1 MIYYV
6 CGGFMDD
13 TKVLA
18 LNEINLNNYRNF
30 YVVAKTLNFTKASEI
45 LCVSQPAISYSIKKL
60 EEELKCK
67 LFERNGREIELTN
80 DGEILFHYV
89 KISYHNL
96 FYGMKKIQD
105 DDDYNNYIIK
115 IGVPT
120 HIGTYLLSKIIE
132 KFIKEY
138 PGIKFKI
145 VSKSTQEMVRML
157 EYHELDCIVD
167 SYPIDVKNDNIEIIN
182 LIEFSNC
189 FVGNEKFISL
199 SNSKEINIEE
209 FNNYPLLLP
218 ASTTSTMILLN
229 NALKEKNIILNPKID
244 VSTTEVMLDMVRRG
258 MGIGY
263 FTKMSVFDDIIAKKL
278 YEIPV
283 NINLPKALI
292 QLAYIEDFLNK
303 PAYRFIELVKSE
315 TEKFKVK
322 SNKSIRLIYNQKC
335 PYNCYFCHHEG
346 INEIRES
353 KLKEEDIVFLFK
365 SLNKGIG
372 IDEIHITGGEPLSSA
387 NINNFV
393 KELYDNKAIISLTT
407 NGFYIDEKIS
417 LFKYI
422 NKVNISIHSFNEEK
436 YEKISGVKNSYQK
449 VIKNIKE
456 LRNQYP
462 VLKIGINMTIIKGF
476 NDDIESLK
484 RIISFSKSI
493 NASLKLIAL
502 FNDEKNCVN
511 NEELIPI
518 IEDIG
523 YTFKT
528 KTFRKIVYEKDNHD
542 ILLTMCTCDAVKQ
555 KRGNCNQNNDLYVT
569 MDGLVNL
576 CRFSDKNVSIYDEV
590 INRNEG
596 ELLNKIDIACDEL
609 GRECLCKEK

>member
-1 MIYYV
+1 
-6 CGGFMDD
+6 MDEMS
-13 TKVLA
+13 VLA
-18 LNEINLNNYRNF
+18 LNEINLNNYKNF

-67 LFERNGREIELTN
+67 LFERNGREIVLTK
-80 DGEILFHYV
+80 DGEVLFHYV

-105 DDDYNNYIIK
+105 DDDYNNYVIK

-145 VSKSTQEMVRML
+145 VSKSTQEMVKML

-167 SYPIDVKNDNIEIIN
+167 SYPIDVKNDDIEIVN

-189 FVGNEKFISL
+189 FVGNDKFISL
-199 SNSKEINIEE
+199 ANSKEIRIEE

-229 NALKEKNIILNPKID
+229 DVLKERNIILNPKID

-263 FTKMSVFDDIIAKKL
+263 FTKMSVVDDIITKKL

-283 NINLPKALI
+283 NIKLPKALI

-303 PAYRFIELVKSE
+303 PAYRFIKLVKSE
-315 TEKFKVK
+315 TEKFKTK
-322 SNKSIRLIYNQKC
+322 SSKSIRLIYNQKC

-346 INEIRES
+346 INEVREN

-372 IDEIHITGGEPLSSA
+372 INDIHITGGEPLSSSR
-387 NINNFV
+387 IDNFI
-393 KELYDNKAIISLTT
+393 KELHDNKAIISLTT
-407 NGFYIDEKIS
+407 NGYFIDKKLA

-422 NKVNISIHSFNEEK
+422 SKVNISIHSFAEDK
-436 YEKISGVKNSYQK
+436 YEKISGLKNSYQK

-462 VLKIGINMTIIKGF
+462 VLKIGINTTIIKGF
-476 NDDIESLK
+476 NDSIDDIK
-484 RIISFSKSI
+484 RIVSFSKSI
-493 NASLKLIAL
+493 NASLKLISL
-502 FNDEKNCVN
+502 FNDEDNRVDTN
-511 NEELIPI
+511 YLISL
-518 IEDIG
+518 IEDLG
-523 YTFKT
+523 YVFQN
-528 KTFRKIVYEKDNHD
+528 KTFRKIVYTKDNHD

-555 KRGNCNQNNDLYVT
+555 KRGDCNRNNDLYVT
-569 MDGLVNL
+569 MDGLINL
-576 CRFSDKNVSIYDEV
+576 CRFSNENVSIYNEI

-609 GRECLCKEK
+609 GGNCICKEK